1 MGNKLSDYI
10 KYIFLDYDGTI
21 IENAES
27 EFLKE
32 YFTLLSK
39 KSGIE
44 FNQLL
49 RLVMSSVEE
58 SIKNTANDKNLFE
71 KFSIAISQSSGKP
84 REYWVKLFYDFY
96 ENEFDQLS
104 KIVKPKKELIELM
117 RKTDKKL
124 IFASNPL
131 FLKIATYK
139 RIKFAGLEPE
149 MFLYVANMENS
160 TYAKPNPMFFKE
172 ITTKLNI
179 SPDECVMIGDTEFD
193 MACEKVGIKF
203 IHINE
208 AEKWRQ
214 VF

>member
-1 MGNKLSDYI
+1 MEKKTIDNV

-49 RLVMSSVEE
+49 QLVMSSVEE
-58 SIKNTANDKNLFE
+58 TIKNTANDKNLFE
-71 KFSIAISQSSGKP
+71 KFTMAISQSSRKSP
-84 REYWVKLFYDFY
+84 EYWIKLFYAFY
-96 ENEFDQLS
+96 ETEFDQLS
-104 KIVKPKKELIELM
+104 RIVKPKKELIELIS
-117 RKTDKKL
+117 KTDKKL

-131 FLKIATYK
+131 FPKIATYK

-149 MFLYVANMENS
+149 MFLYVAHMENS

-172 ITTKLNI
+172 IMAKLNL

-208 AEKWRQ
+208 TEKWKQ